1 MSYVENGVLYLDV
14 SIQTE
19 KYIDI
24 NIDTDS
30 KELDFTLEGSPDP
43 RLPYYDGAYEVD
55 PRKVEQ
61 ILETANK
68 SMAENVK
75 VNPIFY
81 AETSNESGGYTA
93 IIGLE

>member
-1 MSYVENGVLYLDV
+1 MSYVENSVLYLDV
-14 SIQTE
+14 SIQSNE
-19 KYIDI
+19 
-24 NIDTDS
+24 NVL
-30 KELDFTLEGSPDP
+30 EFTVEGSPDP
-43 RLPYYDGAYEVD
+43 RLPYYDGTYEVD